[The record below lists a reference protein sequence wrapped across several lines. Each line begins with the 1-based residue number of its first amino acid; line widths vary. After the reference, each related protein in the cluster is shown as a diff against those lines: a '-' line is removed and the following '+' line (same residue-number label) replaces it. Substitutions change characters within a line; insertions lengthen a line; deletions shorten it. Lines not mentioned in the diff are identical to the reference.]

1 MTREGG
7 GGRVRGGG
15 KGEDVEWEPIEEHL
29 ILKNVFSLPLLLLL
43 SFTPDLCL
51 QIVFCGTSIVF
62 YSIFILIPSPDYTD
76 LAMSTVKQT
85 QAIPYTGPF
94 NLLYY
99 QLQKLTGVYLLT
111 FTQLFSIFCMSIYLG
126 QDVNFGNCVRIAQIL
141 FVLRLVMLSPL
152 GEILKID

>member
-1 MTREGG
+1 MAEHSWPTDLELFSDLMCLRKWECLLEHKLTVGWGGGPGG

-15 KGEDVEWEPIEEHL
+15 KGNDIEWEPIAEHL
-29 ILKNVFSLPLLLLL
+29 VSLKNVFLFTLLLLL
-43 SFTPDLCL
+43 FPLLPIYFCKLCFVEL
-51 QIVFCGTSIVF
+51 VLFF
-62 YSIFILIPSPDYTD
+62 YSIFILISSPDYTD

-111 FTQLFSIFCMSIYLG
+111 FT
-126 QDVNFGNCVRIAQIL
+126 
-141 FVLRLVMLSPL
+141 
-152 GEILKID
+152 